1 MLMSPN
7 LKVIVEVLLLAAGFS
22 EAKILAIK
30 IVTIFSVLS
39 DLLSK

>member
-7 LKVIVEVLLLAAGFS
+7 LKVIVEVLLLADGFS